1 MSDRVKETVFPCH
14 VPNVSATMATRLNAT
29 PQELFFV
36 LCPTV
41 ETPDR
46 SELLGPS
53 TWESRGWCRMER
65 QLRDWD
71 ASATVRNSEKL

>member
-1 MSDRVKETVFPCH
+1 MPPE
-14 VPNVSATMATRLNAT
+14 
-29 PQELFFV
+29 ELHFI

-41 ETPDR
+41 ETPDC
-46 SELLGPS
+46 SQVLGPS

-71 ASATVRNSEKL
+71 ASACEQ